1 MSAELPK
8 DEQSLDEESVAPESD
23 ARGDRVEDLFDSETE
38 FEGFDEADW
47 DDIPQEEANKILRG
61 LEALVPDILKRTLV
75 SGLGNLVM
83 NEEGIRSLVAEK
95 NLPKEAA
102 GFILNQADATR
113 REILRIVSREIRVF
127 LENMD
132 FGGEIAKILT
142 TLSFEVR
149 TEIRFVPNDE
159 AVRPKVRNRVKIKR
173 ARGKGEEDEELF
185 DSENPEV
192 GKEEADDTPAAEDAA
207 EKKQK
212 AKRDEKRS
220 SRGSNRRSRWTRGTN
235 KGE

>member
-1 MSAELPK
+1 MSAEEPQDIE
-8 DEQSLDEESVAPESD
+8 DEPIEEDSVSEPFD
-23 ARGDRVEDLFDSETE
+23 DEDLLDDEDFETI
-38 FEGFDEADW
+38 DETNW
-47 DDIPQEEANKILRG
+47 EDIPQDEAHKILRG
-61 LEALVPDILKRTLV
+61 LEAIIPDILKRTLV
-75 SGLGNLVM
+75 SNIGNLVM
-83 NEEGIRSLVAEK
+83 NEEGIRSIVAEK

-102 GFILNQADATR
+102 GFVLNQADATR

-173 ARGKGEEDEELF
+173 QKAKGKGTEEIY

-192 GKEEADDTPAAEDAA
+192 TPETPAESSADRE
-207 EKKQK
+207 EF
-212 AKRDEKRS
+212 KRDRTKRS
-220 SRGSNRRSRWTRGTN
+220 GRKGRWSRNSARKKKPT
-235 KGE
+235 E

>member
-1 MSAELPK
+1 MSGDNEDELGTGGPASEASEA
-8 DEQSLDEESVAPESD
+8 DDLPF
-23 ARGDRVEDLFDSETE
+23 GD
-38 FEGFDEADW
+38 EGFETFDETDW
-47 DDIPQEEANKILRG
+47 EDIPQEEANKILRG
-61 LEALVPDILKRTLV
+61 LEAIVPDILKRTLV
-75 SGLGNLVM
+75 SNIGNLVM
-83 NEEGIRSLVAEK
+83 NEEGLRSIVAEK

-102 GFILNQADATR
+102 GFVLNQADATR

-173 ARGKGEEDEELF
+173 QRGKGKKDEEIY
-185 DSENPEV
+185 DSEDPEV
-192 GKEEADDTPAAEDAA
+192 SPENPREAEEASEERPGSAARR
-207 EKKQK
+207 KK
-212 AKRDEKRS
+212 ERS
-220 SRGSNRRSRWTRGTN
+220 GRRGRWTRTSGRKTSDS
-235 KGE
+235 